1 MLLTDLPP
9 DLITLIATWV
19 PIRTLRPVVRF
30 DALAPRPSSP
40 GKRPQA
46 AKAQG
51 PAPRALEGQNLAD
64 DYNAP

>member
-30 DALAPRPSSP
+30 DALAPRRLAS
-40 GKRPQA
+40 GHKRPRR
-46 AKAQG
+46 KARLR
-51 PAPRALEGQNLAD
+51 APSRSKIWRTITMRRD
-64 DYNAP
+64 